1 MIEPLDIDG
10 FLQSD
15 VAKRA
20 EAILADENTKGL
32 DPKELIL
39 ARDYLLFRLIQVN
52 GQIPGSV
59 KNMMLKNIDNAQITE
74 EGVVVMVCTYFISS

>member
-20 EAILADENTKGL
+20 DAILADENSKVL
-32 DPKELIL
+32 DPKELLL

-52 GQIPGSV
+52 GRDQGR
-59 KNMMLKNIDNAQITE
+59 
-74 EGVVVMVCTYFISS
+74 

>member
-1 MIEPLDIDG
+1 MLEPLDVKE

-20 EAILADENTKGL
+20 EAILADENSKVL
-32 DPKELIL
+32 DHKELLL

-52 GQIPGSV
+52 GQRPGSV
-59 KNMMLKNIDNAQITE
+59 KNLMLKNIENAKITA